1 MTSPLAASAAAPP
14 RRGLLHWLYDLGVS
28 RKLGVIVLLFV
39 LAIAALVAMAK
50 LSSDVLSSVRA
61 YVAGEGLWA
70 KSHRDAVYY
79 LVRYAQ
85 SQNEADYVRYEE
97 ALRVNLGDRQA
108 REELEKPRPDLDRAR
123 QGFHAG
129 RNHPDDVD
137 NLIWL
142 FRSFRNLS
150 YLDRAITLWSRAD
163 GHIVTLRGIGD
174 RLRAEVAAGGPNPE
188 TAAMMVAE
196 IESLHRII
204 VPMEDEFSAV
214 LGEASRWVTGLLF
227 TLMASTAALMLAL
240 GLLVSHLLTRHIAR
254 QIDGLRDAALRVA
267 KDDFDHQVEVG
278 SNDELGRLAGTF
290 NNMLARL
297 RQHRGELEAGARE
310 LQQATAAAQASAQEA
325 EAASQAKSQFMAN
338 MSHEI
343 RTPMNG
349 ILGMTELLLGTGL
362 DPRQRRFA
370 QAVYRSGESLLVII
384 NDFLDFAKIDA
395 GKLELAPSDFS
406 PRLLVEDMLELLA
419 PRAQERGLEV
429 SFREQ
434 PGLPTVVHGDA
445 LRVRQVLTNLVS
457 NAIKFT
463 DHGEVVIDLRR
474 AEPPPGDSRL
484 WLEFGVRDTGI
495 GIAPEVQPQLFQAF
509 TQGSVGMAR
518 RYGGTG
524 LGLAISRQLAQLMG
538 GSIGVES
545 QPGVGSHFRLRLPMD
560 TAAEE
565 AGHDALDT
573 RQLPA
578 LRVLVVEDNDT
589 NRQVLEG
596 MLNGWGLSVTMAG
609 DGQEALELLEAERA
623 DGRRFDVALVDMQM
637 PRMDGL
643 AFDKALALE
652 PAHAEMQLI
661 LLSSVTAPDD
671 ARRAQLAGFRR
682 FVAKPV
688 RQAELCQALLGV
700 TAGES
705 RGAEQR
711 PRLAAQVLV
720 VEDNPVNQE
729 VIGHMLRRFGCRVTL
744 AGSGMEGLRAMCEQ
758 IFDLVNM
765 DIQMPGMDGM
775 EALAWFRSGR
785 NDRFAF
791 KTAAATPVV
800 AVTANALEGDREK
813 FLGLGFDDY
822 LSKPFRQS
830 QLYALLSQHLGQ
842 TLQLSAKTAEDAGMK
857 PSTDPAPA
865 APAAVDGSGLDP
877 QALQRLR
884 DLDPNGANRLLER
897 VFQAFEAS
905 TGRLLPQLD
914 EAVATADLA
923 GVRHVAHT
931 LKSSSASIGA
941 LKLSALCAD
950 IEGIVRAA
958 STEGLDERVAAM
970 HGEIDSVR
978 SSLRALLPEQ
988 H

>member
-1 MTSPLAASAAAPP
+1 MRSPTPVTV
-14 RRGLLHWLYDLGVS
+14 RRPFWGALLHGLYDLGVS
-28 RKLGVIVLLFV
+28 RKLGLIVLVFV
-39 LAIAALVAMAK
+39 LAITALMGMAK
-50 LSSDVLSSVRA
+50 VSSDVLSSVRA

-70 KSHRDAVYY
+70 KAHRDAVYY

-108 REELEKPRPDLDRAR
+108 REELEKPRPDIERAR
-123 QGFHAG
+123 QGFLAG

-142 FRSFRNLS
+142 FRTFRELS
-150 YLDRAITLWSRAD
+150 YLDRAITLWARAD

-188 TAAMMVAE
+188 TAALMVAE
-196 IESLHRII
+196 IETLHRII

-214 LGEASRWVTGLLF
+214 LGEASRWVTRLLF
-227 TLMASTAALMLAL
+227 TLMATTAAAMLAF
-240 GLLVSHLLTRHIAR
+240 GMAVSQLLTRHIAR
-254 QIDGLRDAALRVA
+254 QIDGLREAALRVA
-267 KDDFDHQVEVG
+267 QDDFDHRVEVG
-278 SNDELGRLAGTF
+278 SNDELGRLAHTF
-290 NNMLARL
+290 NDMLSRL

-310 LQQATAAAQASAQEA
+310 LQAATAKAQASAQEA

-370 QAVYRSGESLLVII
+370 QAVYRSGESLLEII
-384 NDFLDFAKIDA
+384 NDILDFAKMDA

-429 SFREQ
+429 SFREE

-445 LRVRQVLTNLVS
+445 LRTRQVLTNLVS

-463 DHGEVVIDLRR
+463 EHGEVVIDLRR
-474 AEPPPGDSRL
+474 VEAPPGDGRL

-509 TQGSVGMAR
+509 TQVSVGMAR

-538 GSIGVES
+538 GSIAVES
-545 QPGVGSHFRLRLPMD
+545 QPGIGSHFCLRLPVEP
-560 TAAEE
+560 AREE
-565 AGHDALDT
+565 RGEPVDA

-578 LRVLVVEDNDT
+578 LRVLVVEDHET
-589 NRQVLEG
+589 NREVLEG
-596 MLNGWGLSVTMAG
+596 MLRGWGLAVAMTR
-609 DGQEALELLEAERA
+609 DGQEALELLESEHAA
-623 DGRRFDVALVDMQM
+623 GRRFDVALVDMQM

-643 AFDKALALE
+643 EFAQALALR
-652 PAHAEMQLI
+652 PAYAEMQLI
-661 LLSSVTAPDD
+661 LLSSVNAPDD

-688 RQAELCQALLGV
+688 RQAELRQALLGV

-705 RGAEQR
+705 RSEQR
-711 PRLAAQVLV
+711 PPLPAHVLV

-729 VIGHMLRRFGCRVTL
+729 VIGQMLRRFGCRVEL
-744 AGSGMEGLRAMCEQ
+744 VGSGMEGLRALCREV
-758 IFDLVNM
+758 FDLVIM

-775 EALAWFRSGR
+775 EALASFRRGGNGR
-785 NDRFAF
+785 FDFR
-791 KTAAATPVV
+791 TPPSTPVV

-813 FLGLGFDDY
+813 FLDLGFDDY

-842 TLQLSAKTAEDAGMK
+842 TLQLERETAEDPAMNS
-857 PSTDPAPA
+857 STHPVPAAA
-865 APAAVDGSGLDP
+865 APAEGAGLDP

-884 DLDPNGANRLLER
+884 ELDPNGANRLLER

-905 TGRLLPQLD
+905 TGRLLPQLE
-914 EAVATADLA
+914 EAVAAADLA

-950 IEGIVRAA
+950 IEGMIRSSV
-958 STEGLDERVAAM
+958 TDGLDERVAQM

-978 SSLRALLPEQ
+978 CSLRALLPEQ
-988 H
+988 S